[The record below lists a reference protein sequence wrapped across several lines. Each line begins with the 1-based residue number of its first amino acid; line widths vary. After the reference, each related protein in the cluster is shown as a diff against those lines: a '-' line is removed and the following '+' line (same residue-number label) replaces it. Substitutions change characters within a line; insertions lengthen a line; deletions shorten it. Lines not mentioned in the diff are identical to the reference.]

1 MKIFNLRMMLASTV
15 LAGAVMAPVSLWAAG
30 YQKQGRCITLSL
42 PAKPKQAKTVRLT
55 IVSDN
60 IIRVEATP
68 EDAIPQK
75 RKSLVVVNREGK
87 YTADV
92 KEDDRMVTVETA
104 AIIAKVEKQTGKL
117 TFIDKTTGKVLLQE
131 ADGSK
136 TFTKYVSNQTELP
149 ANYHPTSPDEVNWGK
164 KTDLNKLSLE
174 DRSGYSWHALFESD
188 ADEAFYGLGQHQSEE
203 MNYKGRN

>member
-1 MKIFNLRMMLASTV
+1 
-15 LAGAVMAPVSLWAAG
+15 MAPVSLWAAG

-42 PAKPKQAKTVRLT
+42 PANPKQAKTVRLT

-104 AIIAKVEKQTGKL
+104 AIIANEELFQYNTKVAIPFVVSNKNYGILWDSYSYGRWGNPNNYQQLHRAFKLYDKNGKL
-117 TFIDKTTGKVLLQE
+117 GSLTG
-131 ADGSK
+131 
-136 TFTKYVSNQTELP
+136 TYT
-149 ANYHPTSPDEVNWGK
+149 
-164 KTDLNKLSLE
+164 
-174 DRSGYSWHALFESD
+174 
-188 ADEAFYGLGQHQSEE
+188 
-203 MNYKGRN
+203 